1 MSYDLIVRLRVPN
14 AKKGRDDLELA
25 VFGMQNV
32 PEDAIELKRAE
43 QLGQPLPKKPKPD
56 ADVPSVAAA
65 TTAAAATDRDTA
77 PVVPGTLSG
86 APTTYYASGTY
97 PSSSSATGYGNAWGS
112 GAGAPST
119 ADAAEEYMIY
129 TDEAVS
135 VEEKRA
141 SLPQYRPANA
151 PASIDV
157 DQLQSSIQVCLHR
170 LQCARL
176 VVSQRALRSRRNDFA
191 AFWRVVHRYDP
202 GARQSRSPRAIQICR
217 RNTHRLIRPGVLLR
231 LTWLLLRLTHA
242 LIALHERF
250 ANLLGALDA
259 GLGAALHRRLVS
271 SEIATQVRLVRLLG
285 FGGGL
290 AVRCDF
296 VRGGTD
302 SGPDCYVRHGSTTLH
317 RLVLLREKRTDRGR
331 HRGH

>member
-1 MSYDLIVRLRVPN
+1 MGRKSKPKMKPFCYYCDRVFDDEMVLVTHQKAKHWKCQHCQKKLGSSHSLTVHVFQVHKETLKGVPN

-65 TTAAAATDRDTA
+65 TTAAAATDQDTA

-86 APTTYYASGTY
+86 APTTYYASGAY

-119 ADAAEEYMIY
+119 ADTAEEYMIY

-157 DQLQSSIQVCLHR
+157 DQLQSSIQER
-170 LQCARL
+170 
-176 VVSQRALRSRRNDFA
+176 LRSLLEG
-191 AFWRVVHRYDP
+191 
-202 GARQSRSPRAIQICR
+202 GAPI
-217 RNTHRLIRPGVLLR
+217 
-231 LTWLLLRLTHA
+231 
-242 LIALHERF
+242 
-250 ANLLGALDA
+250 
-259 GLGAALHRRLVS
+259 
-271 SEIATQVRLVRLLG
+271 
-285 FGGGL
+285 
-290 AVRCDF
+290 
-296 VRGGTD
+296 
-302 SGPDCYVRHGSTTLH
+302 
-317 RLVLLREKRTDRGR
+317 
-331 HRGH
+331 